1 MRDQGAGRIVLALD
15 LSARSRVALETA
27 AVLAAALDV
36 ELVGVFVED
45 INLLHLCGLPFTR
58 EVGLFSPGLRPFSVQ
73 EVERALNREAEEV
86 QQRLAETAARLGVRW
101 SFRVARGQI
110 AAELFALANEP
121 DLVVLGKGARAG
133 AMSLGDFL
141 AVPVRAA
148 APSEAEARAVLA
160 VYDGSSA
167 ARRALE
173 LANRI
178 ATANGMA
185 LKVLVEGASDRE
197 HAQREAEIRTQLP
210 GAAVRYRRVASV
222 EPRAL
227 AAAGRQ
233 EKAGVLVLGSDGRFR
248 GGAGFYI
255 LLNELDCPVV
265 LVG

>member
-15 LSARSRVALETA
+15 LSPRSRLALETA
-27 AVLAAALDV
+27 AVLAAALDA

-73 EVERALNREAEEV
+73 EVERELNREAAEV
-86 QQRLAETAARLGVRW
+86 QQRLAATAERLGLRW
-101 SFRVARGQI
+101 SFQVARGQI

-121 DLVVLGKGARAG
+121 DLVVLGKRARRGAI
-133 AMSLGDFL
+133 SLGDFF
-141 AVPVRAA
+141 AAPGRAA
-148 APSEAEARAVLA
+148 AQLVAASGAVVA
-160 VYDGSSA
+160 VYDGSSTS
-167 ARRALE
+167 RRALE
-173 LANRI
+173 LARQI
-178 ATANGMA
+178 ATANGME
-185 LKVLVEGASDRE
+185 LKVLVEAASDIE
-197 HAQREAEIRTQLP
+197 YAQREAEIKARLS
-210 GAAVRYRRVASV
+210 GAVARCRRIASV
-222 EPRAL
+222 EPRSL

-248 GGAGFYI
+248 SGAGFYT